1 MQIRGKK
8 LQGTVIGLLFLGL
21 SIVVH
26 MANVQNLAVSFV
38 LGLMACTAV
47 ILLVATY
54 EEKSGK
60 AMGFFAKY
68 TMPIFLMHTL
78 FAAPMRSAED
88 RCYECSNS
96 YCTRTW
102 NQFCRTDCSCVDYEE
117 NKMVRVL
124 SVSE

>member
-1 MQIRGKK
+1 M
-8 LQGTVIGLLFLGL
+8 QGTVIGLLFLGL

-47 ILLVATY
+47 NSF
-54 EEKSGK
+54 SGNIRRK
-60 AMGFFAKY
+60 IWESYG
-68 TMPIFLMHTL
+68 IFCKVHYANFPDAHVICGTDEIC
-78 FAAPMRSAED
+78 SAED